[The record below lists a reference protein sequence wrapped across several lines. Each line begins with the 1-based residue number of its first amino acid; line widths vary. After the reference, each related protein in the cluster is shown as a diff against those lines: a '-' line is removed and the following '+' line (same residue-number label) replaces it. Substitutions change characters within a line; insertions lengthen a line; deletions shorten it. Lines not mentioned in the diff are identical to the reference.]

1 MRKPEKEP
9 KTEKAGAPV
18 PSGRSGKEGDS
29 GEKKPGRGRKPR
41 AKKQQGET
49 GAAVETGE
57 VREAGTVTETETA
70 SEKAG
75 ETVTEPETVAEA
87 GKETPAEQET
97 APGTAEMPATETGP
111 GNDTVG
117 ESAAEDESAREEAA
131 GESGE
136 EPGPAPGSTDEDMSA
151 PVSATAASAQIVESP
166 LKLMKQEFQRRSQ
179 VIRNE
184 MLNIQNS
191 FVTIGFQLHWIHR
204 NNMFRVLNYKSI
216 YEYAEKECGI
226 KRTTC
231 CNLICIIE
239 NYAERDENGEVIES
253 IADCYHNYS
262 ASQLVAMLG
271 MPEELK
277 GQVSPDMSVRA
288 INRLKKGGPEPGT
301 VADSPA
307 PVEEPAPVKETE
319 KEPDVEKEA
328 ENPAAEEED
337 LSDDTVP
344 EEGQE
349 TGEMQEA
356 ESPGTAEVRT
366 ACLEEPEDTETMET
380 ENHGDDAEGHTQEA
394 VSSEG
399 DTLAEIDSYMDYQ
412 SMADELDLLMRT
424 VFAEDAS
431 VRVKIVCVQ
440 G

>member
-9 KTEKAGAPV
+9 KTEKAGASV

-49 GAAVETGE
+49 GAAEETGE
-57 VREAGTVTETETA
+57 VREAGTVTESEIA

-87 GKETPAEQET
+87 GNETPAEQET
-97 APGTAEMPATETGP
+97 APGTAEMPAAETGP

-117 ESAAEDESAREEAA
+117 ESAAEDE
-131 GESGE
+131 
-136 EPGPAPGSTDEDMSA
+136 DMSA
-151 PVSATAASAQIVESP
+151 PVSVTAASAQIVESP

-301 VADSPA
+301 VAASPA
-307 PVEEPAPVKETE
+307 PVEEPAPVREPE
-319 KEPDVEKEA
+319 KELDLEKEA

-337 LSDDTVP
+337 LSDDTVH

-356 ESPGTAEVRT
+356 ESPGTAEVGAAR
-366 ACLEEPEDTETMET
+366 LEEPEDTET
-380 ENHGDDAEGHTQEA
+380 ENHGDDSEGHTQEA
-394 VSSEG
+394 AGSEG
-399 DTLAEIDSYMDYQ
+399 DTLAEIDSYTDYQ

>member
-9 KTEKAGAPV
+9 KTEKAGASV
-18 PSGRSGKEGDS
+18 PSGRNGKEGDS

-57 VREAGTVTETETA
+57 VREAGTVTESETA

-87 GKETPAEQET
+87 GNETPAEQET
-97 APGTAEMPATETGP
+97 APGTAEMPAAETGP

-117 ESAAEDESAREEAA
+117 KSAAEDENAREEAA

-136 EPGPAPGSTDEDMSA
+136 EPGPAPGSTDENMSA

-288 INRLKKGGPEPGT
+288 INRLKKGEPEPGT
-301 VADSPA
+301 VATSPA
-307 PVEEPAPVKETE
+307 PVEEPAPVQETE
-319 KEPDVEKEA
+319 KKPDVEKEA
-328 ENPAAEEED
+328 ENPAAEEEAV
-337 LSDDTVP
+337 SDDTVH

-356 ESPGTAEVRT
+356 ESPGTAEVGAAR
-366 ACLEEPEDTETMET
+366 LEEPEDTET
-380 ENHGDDAEGHTQEA
+380 ENHGDDAEGHTWEA
-394 VSSEG
+394 ANSEG
-399 DTLAEIDSYMDYQ
+399 DTLVEIDSYTNYQ

>member
-18 PSGRSGKEGDS
+18 PSGRNGKEGDS

-41 AKKQQGET
+41 TKKQQGET

-57 VREAGTVTETETA
+57 VREAGTVTESETA

-87 GKETPAEQET
+87 GNETPAEQET
-97 APGTAEMPATETGP
+97 APGTAEMPAAETGP

-117 ESAAEDESAREEAA
+117 KSAAEDENAREEAA

-136 EPGPAPGSTDEDMSA
+136 EPGPAPGSTDENMSA

-288 INRLKKGGPEPGT
+288 INRLKKGEPEPGT
-301 VADSPA
+301 VAASPA
-307 PVEEPAPVKETE
+307 PVEEPAPVKEPE
-319 KEPDVEKEA
+319 KEPDLEKEA
-328 ENPAAEEED
+328 ENPTAEEED
-337 LSDDTVP
+337 LSDDTVH

-356 ESPGTAEVRT
+356 ESPGTAEVGAAR
-366 ACLEEPEDTETMET
+366 LEEPEDTET
-380 ENHGDDAEGHTQEA
+380 ENHGDDSEGHTQEA
-394 VSSEG
+394 AGSEG
-399 DTLAEIDSYMDYQ
+399 DTLAEIDSYTDYQ

>member
-9 KTEKAGAPV
+9 KTEKAGVPV

-57 VREAGTVTETETA
+57 VRETGTVTETETA

-87 GKETPAEQET
+87 GKEPPAEQET
-97 APGTAEMPATETGP
+97 APGTAEMPAAETGP

-117 ESAAEDESAREEAA
+117 ESAAEDENAREEAA

-136 EPGPAPGSTDEDMSA
+136 GPGPAPGSTDEDMSA

-307 PVEEPAPVKETE
+307 PVEEPAPVKEPE
-319 KEPDVEKEA
+319 KEPDAEKEA
-328 ENPAAEEED
+328 ENPAAEED
-337 LSDDTVP
+337 AVSDDTVH
-344 EEGQE
+344 E
-349 TGEMQEA
+349 EMQEA
-356 ESPGTAEVRT
+356 ESPGTAEVSAAR
-366 ACLEEPEDTETMET
+366 LEAPEDTETMGT
-380 ENHGDDAEGHTQEA
+380 ENYGDDAEGHTQEA
-394 VSSEG
+394 ANSEG
-399 DTLAEIDSYMDYQ
+399 DTLAEIDSYTDYQ

-424 VFAEDAS
+424 VFSADAS